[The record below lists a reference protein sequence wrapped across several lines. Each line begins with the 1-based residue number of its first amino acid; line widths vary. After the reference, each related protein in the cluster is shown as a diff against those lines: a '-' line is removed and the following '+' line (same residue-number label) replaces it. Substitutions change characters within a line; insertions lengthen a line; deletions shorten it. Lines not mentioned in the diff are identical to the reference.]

1 MDQRSA
7 FTGSHAAVVFHG
19 SAYFK
24 LRFVRV
30 YPHLVLIT
38 VGTLEAHKAALARV
52 RADPVYQR
60 PLVVP
65 APARGNGRDRVPARP
80 NGKSPAIPP

>member
-1 MDQRSA
+1 MDEA
-7 FTGSHAAVVFHG
+7 AVFNGSHVAVVFHG
-19 SAYFK
+19 TAYFK

-52 RADPVYQR
+52 LADPVYQR

-65 APARGNGRDRVPARP
+65 ASATGNGRDRVPARP